1 MPGLSAG
8 LATFASCD
16 KAGSI
21 PHFTRHLQSHPNDF
35 DALLWRARA
44 YSITRQKEKALADI
58 RRAATYGVGPQK
70 YIAESMCASL
80 EGNGQKSMETLLNG
94 VKAYPKCG
102 EVWSCIGSNQ
112 FYSKAH
118 DAALPTLTQAIDLGR
133 QNSETQRPWCYWSN
147 QHVGDIY
154 YEKRQVPNAEP
165 HYNTAVTSC
174 DTFTIAHLG
183 LSRCNIINKN
193 IPEATTRFDRAKE
206 LNPILVQWG
215 NFAEFKQ
222 DVVSDFYKS
231 DTSAGKRY
239 HGEATSAVESQFS
252 KVTISEKNVAS
263 GYSASNRGVSGRQGG
278 GGNNGGGNRD
288 GGGGNGGGNGGGDDD
303 EYVWKKFRKTSK
315 ITKKHDDGRQ
325 FKRVGSSKYWLSR
338 DKAGHAGSFFKV
350 FIEKG
355 NTLDFI
361 GSVPIRIFH
370 TKVIMDESYLS
381 RILHEGPE
389 LEDFNLIPKLES
401 HKGEQIKMKDLHG
414 V

>member
-1 MPGLSAG
+1 MGQDTQ
-8 LATFASCD
+8 LAT
-16 KAGSI
+16 G
-21 PHFTRHLQSHPNDF
+21 
-35 DALLWRARA
+35 
-44 YSITRQKEKALADI
+44 
-58 RRAATYGVGPQK
+58 
-70 YIAESMCASL
+70 
-80 EGNGQKSMETLLNG
+80 KSG

-239 HGEATSAVESQFS
+239 HEGEATSAVESQFS

-303 EYVWKKFRKTSK
+303 EYVLKKFRKTSK

-389 LEDFNLIPKLES
+389 LEDFNLIPKEES